1 MAETANEW
9 RTFHLL
15 YAPRCAIDTD
25 TRQLGELLLA
35 QKTFWEAVYFRDT
48 DRSLSLLWVCSGD
61 EQQVHLYLCAAQA
74 PGASESSVQDI
85 LPVEYGW
92 EASRE
97 SADELL
103 AAIAHAHQ
111 CTAWSVADVVR
122 RLQFSS
128 LPHSQRRG
136 PTPDAS
142 EASTGTTP
150 SPSGDRLLIDRRNF
164 APFVNAVREPMTGAH
179 VREWCVP
186 ILAEVLDLYPNARRV
201 CEELQRNAPAVIG
214 ASFHRVSE
222 DVIQSDT
229 EEAALYGRALDE
241 IGPMLA
247 NAGWSNTA
255 DIYRAYHRY
264 LLGKS
269 GLCHLTFRMAASTPT
284 KAAALAHALTGRI
297 GGMKTFAVRR
307 SAEGLDG
314 LLRPCLAREV
324 VGNERGITRKW
335 RGNAAPESNQ
345 AFADIERLLTEE
357 RIKIPDPKHEAFLQR
372 MPYLYTLEEM
382 HTLLRLPFGNEEEG
396 LPGLETRP
404 LPPFYSSAVRLQKIK
419 QADEFV
425 KPPTN
430 QIRIGRVETSALRST
445 TAIDATARWHAIPR
459 DDLCKHALIVGSTG
473 SGKTVTT
480 TFLLRELLRMPGPSP
495 KMRSMPFLVIEPVK
509 TEYADRLQHYIH
521 PPAVLHRWQFEPS
534 IKGSRTS
541 FFAFDP
547 MRLQD
552 GVTVARHIS
561 YLKSCFEAAFPLE
574 PWMALL
580 LENSFVSYYTND
592 PKNGACGLKLFSKGG
607 EAAHQVREGAI
618 YPSFDTFAKYFLG
631 HFLQK
636 EFPPPKGSGDDWGQ
650 QQRQMFQ
657 RRFTSLTQG
666 VLGESFRRADAIMRK
681 NGPHW
686 YDPIGWQR
694 LLTEPTVIE
703 LDAIPD
709 NEQKALVM
717 AFLLTFLFERRQAED
732 QLARSKGEV
741 DGPTRLRHVLI
752 VEEAHRLLS
761 NAAAHSGRGGEV
773 AGKDSKAKAVEL
785 FVDML
790 AEIRAFGQGIVIV
803 EQIPQKLVPEAIKNT
818 NLKIMLRLTSEDDRE
833 YLGAAMNFNEEQRR
847 FVTSLRAESGKSVQ
861 FVAFEENIDQP
872 VLLTLP
878 LDKGEHE
885 KHLFDRYF

>member
-1 MAETANEW
+1 MAETVNE
-9 RTFHLL
+9 RQTFHLL
-15 YAPRCAIDTD
+15 YAPRCAVDTD

-35 QKTFWEAVYFRDT
+35 QKTFWEAVYFSDAQQE
-48 DRSLSLLWVCSGD
+48 LSLLWVCSGE
-61 EQQVHLYLCAAQA
+61 EQQVHLYLC
-74 PGASESSVQDI
+74 GARGARAGEASVQDI

-92 EASRE
+92 EASHE
-97 SADELL
+97 SADDLL
-103 AAIAHAHQ
+103 AAVAHAHEQ
-111 CTAWSVADVVR
+111 TSWSVAEVVR

-128 LPHSQRRG
+128 LPHSQRRA
-136 PTPDAS
+136 PSEEAP
-142 EASTGTTP
+142 EASAAPAQGL
-150 SPSGDRLLIDRRNF
+150 SGGRSLIDRRNF
-164 APFVNAVREPMTGAH
+164 SPFVNAIREPMTGVH

-186 ILAEVLDLYPNARRV
+186 ILAEVQDLYPNARRL

-214 ASFHRVSE
+214 VSFHRVSE
-222 DVIQSDT
+222 KVIQSDT
-229 EEAALYGRALDE
+229 EEAALYGRALEE
-241 IGPMLA
+241 IGPILA
-247 NAGWSNTA
+247 NAGWANTA
-255 DIYRAYHRY
+255 DIYRAYNRY

-269 GLCHLTFRMAASTPT
+269 GLCHLTFRMAASSPT
-284 KAAALAHALTGRI
+284 KAVSLAHALTGRI
-297 GGMKTFAVRR
+297 GGMRTFTVQR
-307 SAEGLDG
+307 SDEGLAA
-314 LLRPCLAREV
+314 LLKPCLAHEV
-324 VGNERGITRKW
+324 VASERATTRKW
-335 RGNAAPESNQ
+335 RGAGGQESNQ
-345 AFADIERLLTEE
+345 AFAEIERLLREE
-357 RIKIPDPKHEAFLQR
+357 HIEFPEAKHEAFLQR
-372 MPYLYTLEEM
+372 MPHLYTLEEM

-419 QADEFV
+419 HAGNFID
-425 KPPTN
+425 PPTD

-445 TAIDATARWHAIPR
+445 TAIDATARWHAIPK

-480 TFLLRELLRMPGPSP
+480 TFLLRELLRTPGPSP
-495 KMRSMPFLVIEPVK
+495 GMRSMPFLVIEPVK
-509 TEYADRLQHYIH
+509 TEYADRLKHYVQA
-521 PPAVLHRWQFEPS
+521 PAVLRRWQFEPS
-534 IKGSRTS
+534 MTGGRES

-547 MRLQD
+547 MRLQE

-580 LENSFVSYYTND
+580 LENSFVSYYTGD
-592 PKNGACGLKLFSKGG
+592 VREGACELALFSKGG
-607 EAAHQVREGAI
+607 DAAHHVRGGAV
-618 YPSFDTFAKYFLG
+618 YPSFDTFSKYFLQT
-631 HFLQK
+631 FLQK
-636 EFPPPKGSGDDWGQ
+636 EFPAPKGSSDDWGQ
-650 QQRQMFQ
+650 QQRQMFH

-666 VLGESFRRADAIMRK
+666 VLGESFRRADAVMRQR
-681 NGPHW
+681 GW
-686 YDPIGWQR
+686 VDPMVWQHV
-694 LLTEPTVIE
+694 LTEPTVIE

-709 NEQKALVM
+709 NDQKALVM
-717 AFLLTFLFERRQAED
+717 AFLLTFLFEKRQAED
-732 QLARSKGEV
+732 QKARSLGQT
-741 DGPTRLRHVLI
+741 DGPTHLRHVLI

-761 NAAAHSGRGGEV
+761 NAAAHSGRGGDKA

-847 FVTSLRAESGKSVQ
+847 FVTSLRAETGKSVQ

-878 LDKGEHE
+878 LDRGEGE
-885 KHLFDRYF
+885 MHLFDRYF